1 MSPYSSITFY
11 FCFSIDLLPYFS
23 SNEIT
28 PGGDNSANPEQFD
41 VVKETG
47 CAGKTSVCI
56 CVCICICIAKVAG
69 CAGKTPACIQKFCS
83 CAGKTSVCI

>member
-41 VVKETG
+41 VVKE
-47 CAGKTSVCI
+47 
-56 CVCICICIAKVAG
+56 AG
-69 CAGKTPACIQKFCS
+69 CAGKNFVCICIYGVKETGFAGTTTDCIQ
-83 CAGKTSVCI
+83 

>member
-11 FCFSIDLLPYFS
+11 FYFSIDLLLLPYFT

-41 VVKETG
+41 VVKE
-47 CAGKTSVCI
+47 
-56 CVCICICIAKVAG
+56 AG
-69 CAGKTPACIQKFCS
+69 CAGKTFVCICIYVVKETGCAGTTTDCIQ
-83 CAGKTSVCI
+83 